1 MLLLCAPLGILAAK
15 LNWGPIAVFCL
26 NFGALVPLAL
36 ILGEVSTACTVSA
49 GLQVVKGHSSLRI
62 GKCCYDRGWSWPS
75 GVCLRVLADLCMRVM
90 SRC

>member
-36 ILGEVSTACTVSA
+36 ILGEVSTVCTTSA
-49 GLQVVKGHSSLRI
+49 GAASCERPRPA
-62 GKCCYDRGWSWPS
+62 YA
-75 GVCLRVLADLCMRVM
+75 LAMEEEASAWAASVAVM
-90 SRC
+90 AA